1 MLAGSILARGML
13 SARPSL
19 EVGDGN
25 FYMAHAG
32 EQRATT
38 RLFGPRRLGE
48 GVSSSRGWG
57 CHRLPR
63 CSVRLMELGYCTPA
77 SMVWLC
83 HQVVSA
89 WLL

>member
-1 MLAGSILARGML
+1 MKKGISEWPMPESMCGPLTLDRGYRQPRAGLW
-13 SARPSL
+13 P
-19 EVGDGN
+19 
-25 FYMAHAG
+25 
-32 EQRATT
+32 
-38 RLFGPRRLGE
+38 
-48 GVSSSRGWG
+48 SSSRGQG

>member
-1 MLAGSILARGML
+1 
-13 SARPSL
+13 
-19 EVGDGN
+19 
-25 FYMAHAG
+25 MAHAR
-32 EQRATT
+32 EQRAST
-38 RLFGPRRLGE
+38 RLSGPRRLGQE
-48 GVSSSRGWG
+48 VNEDGQGAGLLASKQQEQG